1 MKSTDRAI
9 KEFLKPRM
17 YRHARVTR
25 IMTEAEGVLR
35 DLFQTYL
42 RRPEELPRE
51 RRQELASNEGSRAR
65 QVANFIAGMT
75 DRYALIEHARLFDST
90 PELR

>member
-1 MKSTDRAI
+1 MKATDRAI

-17 YRHARVTR
+17 YRHISASCA

-42 RRPEELPRE
+42 HRPEELPRRAPAGTSI
-51 RRQELASNEGSRAR
+51 RRGKPGAPDR
-65 QVANFIAGMT
+65 QFYCRN
-75 DRYALIEHARLFDST
+75 D
-90 PELR
+90 